1 MSSSD
6 YLKLYRIVKDGDVNG
21 LQTFLTA
28 SDQLQVNLND
38 ENTSTHLTPLMAA
51 CTRPSSNLKMIDL
64 LIENGAEVDYQ
75 THTDDRGYSALM
87 KAVEVGNVEV
97 VKCLIKHGA
106 QVDLKDNFRG
116 KSALEVGC
124 EKGNVEV
131 VKVLVLLEVEGVQGL
146 SSGDMQ
152 HSVSHLH
159 SAFESAVTFNHTKLV
174 KWFLESGK
182 VTDIPD
188 GALFT
193 AIIHQSSEMAQL
205 LLNHGGQL
213 NLQNGREKSA
223 LILAASHGDVEVVK
237 KLLERGIDVNMKGE
251 GGSTALL
258 SVLLAEDHVVPQ
270 QSKIAIVE
278 LLLEYGA
285 NVDVKDDSKFTP
297 LKCAIKSRSAEIVK
311 LLIDKD
317 KDLVYRQDK
326 SERDRYHLLNHA
338 YSSPD
343 VLKLLLA
350 AGADPNKQ
358 LQHIPLLE
366 VRDVN
371 IAKILIDY
379 GANVNLQNDQ
389 YNNYYPIMIAAKES
403 NYELVELLLENG
415 ADIKLQSAKV
425 IGIPSS
431 AEDILQKNPEQTL
444 VSIRTN
450 YGGILPTHLIL
461 ML

>member
-6 YLKLYRIVKDGDVNG
+6 YLKLYRIVKNGDVNG
-21 LQTFLTA
+21 LQTFLTT
-28 SDQLQVNLND
+28 SDQWQVDLND
-38 ENTSTHLTPLMAA
+38 ENMSTHLTPLMVA

-64 LIENGAEVDYQ
+64 LIENGAVVDYQ
-75 THTDDRGYSALM
+75 TDDRGYSALM
-87 KAVEVGNVEV
+87 KAVEVGNVEA

-106 QVDLKDNFRG
+106 QVDLKDNDMG

-124 EKGNVEV
+124 KKGNVEV
-131 VKVLVLLEVEGVQGL
+131 VKVLLEVEGVEGL
-146 SSGDMQ
+146 SSGDMR
-152 HSVSHLH
+152 HSISHLH
-159 SAFESAVTFNHTKLV
+159 SAFESAVAFNRTKLV
-174 KWFLESGK
+174 KLFLESGK
-182 VTDIPD
+182 VTDIPG
-188 GALFT
+188 GALFS
-193 AIIHQSSEMAQL
+193 AIDYQRSEMAQL

-237 KLLERGIDVNMKGE
+237 KLLERGIDVNLKGE

-270 QSKIAIVE
+270 QSKITIVE

-285 NVDVKDDSKFTP
+285 NADVKNDRNFTP

-326 SERDRYHLLNHA
+326 SERDRWHLLYHA
-338 YSSPD
+338 YSSQD

-350 AGADPNKQ
+350 AGADPNMQ

-379 GANVNLQNDQ
+379 GANVNLQDDKDK
-389 YNNYYPIMIAAKES
+389 NNYPIMKAAKES

-415 ADIKLQSAKV
+415 ADIKLPSH
-425 IGIPSS
+425 GHPSS
-431 AEDILQKNPEQTL
+431 AENILQKNPEQTL
-444 VSIRTN
+444 VSIR
-450 YGGILPTHLIL
+450 GILPTHLIL